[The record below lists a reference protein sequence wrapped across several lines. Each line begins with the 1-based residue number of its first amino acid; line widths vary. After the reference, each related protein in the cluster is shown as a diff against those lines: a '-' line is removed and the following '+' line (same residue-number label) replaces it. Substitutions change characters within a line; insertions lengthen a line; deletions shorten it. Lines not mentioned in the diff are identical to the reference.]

1 MKKFYAFFILCSL
14 ILTTSCSIITV
25 SYDYDL
31 EANFTRLRT
40 FDWLPIPIKARAN
53 ELNVKHIKRAVNREL
68 ETKGLKRNSANPDF
82 LIALHIVEERKV
94 DIVDWGYTYGHHR
107 RYYGHNRR
115 YWRLPRDR
123 YWWRLPT
130 YGYKRFERIEYVQ
143 GTLILD
149 FVDANS
155 KELIWRGTAQSEVD
169 PDQKP
174 EKRRETTNKVVAKIL
189 ANFPPI
195 PK

>member
-1 MKKFYAFFILCSL
+1 VKKFYAFFILCSL

-94 DIVDWGYTYGHHR
+94 DIVDWGYTYGRHR

-115 YWRLPRDR
+115 YWRLPYD
-123 YWWRLPT
+123 
-130 YGYKRFERIEYVQ
+130 
-143 GTLILD
+143 
-149 FVDANS
+149 
-155 KELIWRGTAQSEVD
+155 
-169 PDQKP
+169 
-174 EKRRETTNKVVAKIL
+174 
-189 ANFPPI
+189 
-195 PK
+195 